1 MNKSIQH
8 QYFWLGISLL
18 FALYYGVCFYYFVF
32 SQEYVVQ
39 DDARQHVVWLQRF
52 IDPELF
58 PNDLIA
64 DYFENLATVGFKSLY
79 LLMAKVGL
87 EPILIAKILPPIL
100 AVLTTVYIY
109 LFTLKILPMPITG
122 FISSLLINQ
131 LIWLNDDLVSATPR
145 AFIYPLFAALLYYL
159 AINSLIPCLILM
171 FLQGLFYPHILL
183 IEMLILSLRL
193 LIFKGRFLIRLTTIK
208 QPYIWWIAGLIVT
221 AIALYPITQKPL
233 ELATTV
239 TAEQMRQMPEF
250 NLNGRSPFFGGGL
263 LNYWFAGSSGLSLP
277 LFPTIVW
284 SGLLLPWL
292 LNTKLAVIKLITNKI
307 SIIQQV
313 TIASF
318 LMFIMAHLLLPRL
331 HLPSRYTY
339 HTLRFVLAI
348 ASAIVLTVII
358 DLIKYK
364 VNRKLKHQI
373 PFRLSTKVKLATIAL
388 FGMIMIIVPALPHI
402 FINGYQG
409 WKVGE
414 DKAIYQY
421 LAQQPKD
428 ILVASLSKKANNIP
442 TFSQRSILVGGEFA
456 MAYHPAYHS
465 QIKQRTIALLQA
477 QYNSDF
483 TVLKSFIQQY
493 NIDYFLLDQTAFS
506 PEYFS
511 RKKWLINS
519 SWQDETQQ
527 AIKQL
532 KSGATPALARF
543 ISPCTTIS
551 TEDLI
556 LVDAACI
563 IVP

>member
-1 MNKSIQH
+1 MNKNIQR

-18 FALYYGVCFYYFVF
+18 FTIYYGVCFYSFVF
-32 SQEYVVQ
+32 SHEYVVQ
-39 DDARQHVVWLQRF
+39 DDARQHVVWLQRL
-52 IDPELF
+52 IDSELF

-64 DYFENLATVGFKSLY
+64 DYFQNLATIGFKSLY
-79 LLMAKVGL
+79 LLVAKVGL
-87 EPILIAKILPPIL
+87 EPILFAKILPPIL
-100 AVLTTVYIY
+100 AVVTTIYIY
-109 LFTLKILPMPITG
+109 LFTLEILPIPITG

-145 AFIYPLFAALLYYL
+145 AFIYPLFAAFLYYL
-159 AINSLIPCLILM
+159 SINSLIPCLILM

-183 IEMLILSLRL
+183 IEMIILSLRL
-193 LIFKGRFLIRLTTIK
+193 LIFKGKFLIQLTTIK
-208 QPYIWWIAGLIVT
+208 QSYIWWIAGLIVT
-221 AIALYPITQKPL
+221 AIALYPITQKPP

-250 NLNGRSPFFGGGL
+250 NLNGRSPFFGGGS

-292 LNTKLAVIKLITNKI
+292 LKTKLPVIKSITNKI

-318 LMFIMAHLLLPRL
+318 FMFIMAHLLLPRL

-339 HTLRFVLAI
+339 HTLRFMLAI

-358 DLIKYK
+358 DLIENK
-364 VNRKLKHQI
+364 VNRKLKHKI
-373 PFRLSTKVKLATIAL
+373 PFKLSTKVKLATIAL
-388 FGMIMIIVPALPHI
+388 FGIIMIVIPALPNI
-402 FINGYQG
+402 FIDGYQG
-409 WKVGE
+409 WKIGK
-414 DKAIYQY
+414 DKTIYQY

-442 TFSQRSILVGGEFA
+442 AFSQRSILVGGEFA
-456 MAYHPAYHS
+456 MAYHPAYHN
-465 QIKQRTIALLQA
+465 QIQQRTVALLQA
-477 QYNSDF
+477 QYSSDVA
-483 TVLKSFIQQY
+483 VLKSFIEQY
-493 NIDYFLLDQTAFS
+493 NIDYFLLDHTAFGS
-506 PEYFS
+506 EYFS

-532 KSGATPALARF
+532 KSRTTPALARF
-543 ISPCTTIS
+543 ISPCTAIS

-556 LVDAACI
+556 LLDAACI
-563 IVP
+563 VVR